1 MSLDPFVSS
10 RRLLGEDDE
19 DTKDEGRIS
28 TPDVNSYLRL
38 TETDDKFP
46 TLTSHED
53 NSGVVC

>member
-1 MSLDPFVSS
+1 MSLDPFLSNK
-10 RRLLGEDDE
+10 RLFGEDDE

-38 TETDDKFP
+38 TEPDDKFP
-46 TLTSHED
+46 TLTRRED